1 MAVVSIRTK
10 NHHLRSVD
18 ISNYL
23 IILYYSYSITFF
35 KILIDYR
42 NYKGQLNVFIGG
54 RQKKKKGRNKRPLIS
69 ISAQWPKNNI
79 EIFLHIKVY

>member
-23 IILYYSYSITFF
+23 IILYYYSYSITFF

-54 RQKKKKGRNKRPLIS
+54 RQKKKKGRNK
-69 ISAQWPKNNI
+69 WPKNNI
-79 EIFLHIKVY
+79 EIFIHIKVY

>member
-10 NHHLRSVD
+10 NHHLWSVD

-23 IILYYSYSITFF
+23 IILYYSFSITFF

-42 NYKGQLNVFIGG
+42 QSG
-54 RQKKKKGRNKRPLIS
+54 
-69 ISAQWPKNNI
+69 PKV
-79 EIFLHIKVY
+79 EIVKDN

>member
-10 NHHLRSVD
+10 NHHLWSVD

-23 IILYYSYSITFF
+23 IILYYYSYSITFF

-42 NYKGQLNVFIGG
+42 QSG
-54 RQKKKKGRNKRPLIS
+54 
-69 ISAQWPKNNI
+69 PKV
-79 EIFLHIKVY
+79 EIIKDN